1 MSRSFLNS
9 GTLIVIVTPKIVTLA
24 LRNMGLGSRIPG
36 KNPSRI
42 PESKK
47 HRIQESKKNRI
58 PNLGSGSATL
68 FLSIIRTSK
77 AEKNWPEKAATLV
90 ADGPDSPGHR
100 LHPGEPF
107 SEALLCVDAAA
118 EGGGGNA
125 AHHSAH
131 KFVLAPGGGLT
142 GREERI

>member
-1 MSRSFLNS
+1 MIS
-9 GTLIVIVTPKIVTLA
+9 P
-24 LRNMGLGSRIPG
+24 
-36 KNPSRI
+36 
-42 PESKK
+42 
-47 HRIQESKKNRI
+47 
-58 PNLGSGSATL
+58 
-68 FLSIIRTSK
+68 K
-77 AEKNWPEKAATLV
+77 AEKNWPEKAAAVV

-131 KFVLAPGGGLT
+131 KFVLAPGRGLR
-142 GREERI
+142 GREEQTLMKRDSFTRFFGRV